1 MLDLLYQYYSGQYKL
16 IEQLHLINHVQGLP
30 LISLLSYSSSLP
42 EKRLL
47 RAEHMVRILLTMF

>member
-42 EKRLL
+42 ENDYY
-47 RAEHMVRILLTMF
+47 VQNIWYGYF